1 MILDGNIRVLG
12 ICLYFRAG
20 PREWD
25 PKPSWSEWDSIK
37 VLAPHLRE
45 PIALV
50 FGDDSLQLSEE
61 VALPVGGLRRAIG
74 EIRAFLDRGTDQLPF
89 TYMFKVEYLE
99 LDGRRSP
106 IDDGFVTGR
115 SSGFHL
121 VGDPDHSCTIEAGL
135 DVCCLGRRRTG
146 PDGRPQNAGWRDLRE
161 ETEIQTVEW
170 GRIEIRKD
178 RSMAGLREML
188 ADLDGFLAT
197 LTEATVSRRIG

>member
-1 MILDGNIRVLG
+1 M
-12 ICLYFRAG
+12 YFRAG

-25 PKPSWSEWDSIK
+25 TKPSWSEWDAIK

-45 PIALV
+45 PIALI

-61 VALPVGGLRRAIG
+61 VVLPVEGVRRAIT

-89 TYMFKVEYLE
+89 TYMFKREYLE
-99 LDGRRSP
+99 LHGERFP
-106 IDDGFVTGR
+106 IDVDFVTGGF
-115 SSGFHL
+115 SGFRL
-121 VGDPDHSCTIEAGL
+121 VGDPDHSCAIEAGL
-135 DVCCLGRRRTG
+135 DVCRLGRRRIG
-146 PDGRPQNAGWRDLRE
+146 PDGRPQSAGWRDLRE
-161 ETEIQTVEW
+161 ETELQTVEC

-197 LTEATVSRRIG
+197 LTEATVIRRIG